1 MKSWRIKQ
9 AARQIIGERE
19 RAMKSVFSAVWGISL
34 LLSGQASAAG
44 QVKPLASPWDRPL
57 SQTVSSSRACAALP
71 SLPQAFTVT
80 GYYTDKNHSIIDQ
93 ERLRLYKTATNSL
106 YETAKIITRLADRYR
121 QKGDVGDAACAA
133 TDLVLLAKANSLTGT
148 MQGNQAS
155 YVQGWV
161 LGALSIAWLK
171 IRNDPQIDAANRS
184 QITNWLATMAVE
196 NRRYYD
202 QRPKAE
208 DARNNHRYWAGLAVS
223 AAGIAANRRDL
234 FDWGVESARIGLRQ
248 VGPDGSLPLEMGRR
262 AKALH
267 YHLFAVAPLVIT
279 AELAGANG
287 MDLYQDNGG
296 ALKRLA
302 QFSLKGITDP
312 SPLAKTAG
320 IAQEPIT
327 IAGGTVGW
335 LIPYQ
340 HRFPAPEQQAMLDK
354 MTSKTMLYLGGLPP
368 E

>member
-1 MKSWRIKQ
+1 
-9 AARQIIGERE
+9 
-19 RAMKSVFSAVWGISL
+19 MKSVFSALWGIGL
-34 LLSGQASAAG
+34 LISSQASAANET
-44 QVKPLASPWDRPL
+44 KPLASPWDGPIA
-57 SQTVSSSRACAALP
+57 QTMSSSRPCAALP
-71 SLPQAFTVT
+71 ALSKAFTVS

-93 ERLRLYKTATNSL
+93 ERLRLYKSATNSV
-106 YETAKIITRLADRYR
+106 YETAKIITRLADRYQ
-121 QKGDVGDAACAA
+121 QKGDLGDAACAA
-133 TDLVLLAKANSLTGT
+133 ADLATLAKANSLTGT

-161 LGALSIAWLK
+161 LGAFSIAWLK
-171 IRNDPQIDAANRS
+171 IRNDSQIEPANRS
-184 QITNWLATMAVE
+184 VITHWLATMAMQ

-234 FDWGVESARIGLRQ
+234 FDWGVDSARIGLRQ
-248 VGPDGSLPLEMGRR
+248 VAQDGSLPLEMGRR

-267 YHLFAVAPLVIT
+267 YHLFAITPLVIT
-279 AELAGANG
+279 AELADANG
-287 MDLYQDNGG
+287 IDLYQDNGG

-302 QFSLKGITDP
+302 RFSLSGISDP
-312 SPLAKTAG
+312 SPFVKAAG

-327 IAGGTVGW
+327 LAGGTVGW

-340 HRFPAPEQQAMLDK
+340 HRFPAPEQQAVLDK
-354 MTSKTMLYLGGLPP
+354 MSSKTMLYFGGLPP
-368 E
+368 R

>member
-1 MKSWRIKQ
+1 M
-9 AARQIIGERE
+9 E
-19 RAMKSVFSAVWGISL
+19 RAMKSVASILWGISL
-34 LLSGQASAAG
+34 FVSSQVNAADAA
-44 QVKPLASPWDRPL
+44 KRLESPWDRQITRAT
-57 SQTVSSSRACAALP
+57 SASRPCVRLPALP
-71 SLPQAFTVT
+71 QSFAVT
-80 GYYTDKNHSIIDQ
+80 GYYIDKNHSVIDQ
-93 ERLRLYKTATNSL
+93 DRLRLYKSATNTL
-106 YETAKIITRLADRYR
+106 YDTAKTITRLADQY
-121 QKGDVGDAACAA
+121 QQGHFDAAICAA
-133 TDLVLLAKANSLTGT
+133 KDLADLAKANSLLGS

-161 LGALSIAWLK
+161 LGAFAVSWLK
-171 IRNDPQIDAANRS
+171 IRSIPQIDQQNRDL
-184 QITNWLATMAVE
+184 ITHWLAAMAVE
-196 NRRYYD
+196 NKGYYD

-208 DARNNHRYWAGLAVS
+208 DARNNHRYWAGFAVS

-279 AELAGANG
+279 AELAKANG
-287 MDLYQDNGG
+287 IDLYQDNDG

-302 QFSLKGITDP
+302 AFSLKGISDP
-312 SPLAKTAG
+312 APFVKAAG
-320 IAQEPIT
+320 IAQEPVT

-340 HRFPAPEQQAMLDK
+340 HRFPEPEQKAMLEK